1 MGASIVDQW
10 RSQSRQQR
18 NVSVNTGGTACSNGL
33 GLFGREARVTIKVSG
48 LVTQVQ
54 KLMVRANDRIK
65 NTPETEAAN
74 VNYSKEGGGVF
85 CNCLGS
91 WLSNGRRR
99 GGGDYEANSAGAAI
113 IVVECCGEML
123 VVIVVKTLVI

>member
-10 RSQSRQQR
+10 QSQSRQQR

-54 KLMVRANDRIK
+54 KVMVRENDRIK

-74 VNYSKEGGGVF
+74 INYSKEGGGVF
-85 CNCLGS
+85 AIALVHGFRIEGGEVAVTMTRS
-91 WLSNGRRR
+91 RTGRQ
-99 GGGDYEANSAGAAI
+99 S
-113 IVVECCGEML
+113 
-123 VVIVVKTLVI
+123 